1 MSIILTIRVSF
12 LPTFTRLRVSKRFMT
27 LREVKNVDGDL
38 LVKLNRSIDNLTL
51 ELTFSRKFTTLL
63 VLLTTMKY
71 VSETLSGVL
80 TNL

>member
-1 MSIILTIRVSF
+1 M
-12 LPTFTRLRVSKRFMT
+12 PTFTRLRVSKRFMT
-27 LREVKNVDGDL
+27 SREVKNVDGDL

-51 ELTFSRKFTTLL
+51 ELTFSRKFTMLL

-80 TNL
+80 ANL

>member
-1 MSIILTIRVSF
+1 M
-12 LPTFTRLRVSKRFMT
+12 PTFTRLRVSKRFMT
-27 LREVKNVDGDL
+27 SREVKNVDGDL

-80 TNL
+80 ANL

>member
-1 MSIILTIRVSF
+1 
-12 LPTFTRLRVSKRFMT
+12 MT
-27 LREVKNVDGDL
+27 SREVKNVDGDL

-63 VLLTTMKY
+63 VLLTMMKY

>member
-1 MSIILTIRVSF
+1 M
-12 LPTFTRLRVSKRFMT
+12 PTFTRLRVSKRFMT
-27 LREVKNVDGDL
+27 SREVKNVDGDL

>member
-1 MSIILTIRVSF
+1 M
-12 LPTFTRLRVSKRFMT
+12 PTFTRLRVSKRFMT
-27 LREVKNVDGDL
+27 SREVKSVDGDL

>member
-1 MSIILTIRVSF
+1 M
-12 LPTFTRLRVSKRFMT
+12 PTFTRLRVSKRFMT

>member
-1 MSIILTIRVSF
+1 M
-12 LPTFTRLRVSKRFMT
+12 PTFTRLRVSKRFMT
-27 LREVKNVDGDL
+27 SREVKNVDGDL

-71 VSETLSGVL
+71 VSETLSGVQA
-80 TNL
+80 NL

>member
-1 MSIILTIRVSF
+1 

-27 LREVKNVDGDL
+27 SREVKNVDGDL